1 MPLDYPTYSEL
12 VDTARASLR
21 RNIPSIDPT
30 VENQFAKTLVDSCAA
45 LAHSNN
51 LQIRDLEKQL
61 FPQTSEGDFLDL
73 WLEYEGLTRNAATGG
88 RGAVTLTGTAT
99 TNVPVA
105 TSFTATNGFTYE
117 TQAVATIT
125 ATNLSITSITRSG
138 TTATVTLDDDHG
150 LASGNTPVISGA
162 NESEYNGEQEIT
174 VLSST
179 TFTYEVSGSPSTPA
193 TGTIELD
200 YDYASVV
207 VECTT
212 TGQDTNIS
220 AGGVLTIDTSISGL
234 DDTAIVGAEGLVGGA
249 DLETDADARTRLLL
263 SRASRPGVF
272 TADQI
277 RLAALTISGNT
288 RVFVI
293 SPELP
298 YVAGR
303 PEAGQVYIYFLRDDD
318 VDPLPTP
325 TLIAETKTA
334 IIEDG
339 KLPANTVEDDVVVDA
354 PTAVITDFTF
364 SSISPDTA
372 TMQTAIEEQ
381 LEAFYRDSIQL
392 STDINETSY
401 VAAIANTIDTNT
413 GERLDSFTLSA
424 PSGDITIDF
433 GEIGFLGTVTF
444 P

>member
-12 VDTARASLR
+12 VDIARASLR
-21 RNIPSIDPT
+21 RNIPTIDPT

-61 FPQTSEGDFLDL
+61 FPQNAEGDFLDL

-88 RGAVTLTGTAT
+88 RGAMTLTGTAT
-99 TNVPVA
+99 TPVPVG
-105 TSFTATNGFTYE
+105 TPYTATNGFKYE
-117 TQAVATIT
+117 TQAIATIT
-125 ATNLSITSITRSG
+125 ATTLSVLSITRSG
-138 TTATVTLDDDHG
+138 TTATVTFADDHG
-150 LASGNTPVISGA
+150 LASGNTPVISGVDQT
-162 NESEYNGEQEIT
+162 EYNGTKTIT

-179 TFTYEVSGSPSTPA
+179 TLSYEVSGSPATPA
-193 TGTIELD
+193 TGTIVLD

-207 VECTT
+207 VECTS
-212 TGQDTNIS
+212 TGQDTNIG
-220 AGGVLTIDTSISGL
+220 AGGILTIDTSISGL
-234 DDTAIVGAEGLVGGA
+234 DDTAIVGSEGLVGGA
-249 DLETDADARTRLLL
+249 DLETDADARARLLL

-277 RLAALTISGNT
+277 RLAALSVSGNT

-298 YVAGR
+298 HIAGR
-303 PEAGQVYIYFLRDDD
+303 PVAGQVFIYFLRDND

-334 IIEDG
+334 ILEDG

-354 PTAVITDFTF
+354 PTAVTTDYTF
-364 SSISPDTA
+364 SAISPDTA
-372 TMQTAIEEQ
+372 TMRAAIESQ
-381 LEAFYRDSIQL
+381 LDAFYRDSVQF
-392 STDINETSY
+392 STNIAETSY
-401 VAAIANTIDTNT
+401 IAAIANTIDTNT
-413 GERLDSFTLSA
+413 GERLDSFTLSV
-424 PSGDITIDF
+424 PSGDITIAF
-433 GEIGFLGTVTF
+433 GEIGFLGTVSF
-444 P
+444 I